1 MAEPMQAGREL
12 DAVVAERVMGRRAT
26 MLPTSLSE
34 ADPHVVDY
42 SISRGFS
49 RCPSYSTSIAA
60 AWEVVEKLRAEG
72 RRLNLFQD
80 DRRRWGPNPYTKMI
94 HLPGEAE
101 HEHDVWLCIF
111 DDGSGGVNSMAES
124 APHAICLAA
133 LAALASVPPAPA
145 GTEEGA

>member
-1 MAEPMQAGREL
+1 MAEPMQAGREM

-60 AWEVVEKLRAEG
+60 AWEVVEKMDSLGWYLTLDRLHQKEAG
-72 RRLNLFQD
+72 RFWRCE
-80 DRRRWGPNPYTKMI
+80 WMKYTEEDERC
-94 HLPGEAE
+94 GDCWE
-101 HEHDVWLCIF
+101 
-111 DDGSGGVNSMAES
+111 DGDTPA
-124 APHAICLAA
+124 HAICRAA
-133 LAALASVPPAPA
+133 LQALASVPPAPA
-145 GTEEGA
+145 GKEEGA